1 MEIEYRRNIPVRY
14 ETEVCVVGGG
24 PAGVAAA
31 VTAAGLGCPVLLLEG
46 QGSFGGAASNAFVP
60 AFMQF
65 GDGVNFLAGGFARRV
80 YEHCARDV
88 SCVAPDYVGIDL
100 ESLRRFYDSCV
111 EEAGVSF
118 RFFTQLVDVQVCEGR
133 VTHAVFSAKSGLFAV
148 QARLFIDATGDGDLC
163 AMAGNPW
170 EMGDERG
177 ETMPPTLCSLWDG
190 IDWEA
195 PSPSQTSALEAAIS
209 AGVFRQPDRHHSGIF
224 RTGADTGGANVGHA
238 FHCRCL
244 EEADLTQAMVKGRRM
259 LPEYED
265 YYTQWVGKGFA
276 NARALLSAPMLGVR
290 ETRRITG
297 RERLTLEDYLA
308 RACFENEIGRYAY
321 PVDIHPAGGERADY
335 EAFEQMTRRCAYK
348 EGESYGI
355 PYGCLVPALLD
366 NVLMAGRCIS
376 TDRPVQASVRVMPA
390 CFLTGQAAGAAAA
403 QCISQGCAPAGVN
416 TAALREVLRERG
428 TYLPPM
434 KG

>member
-1 MEIEYRRNIPVRY
+1 MELEYRRSIPVRY

-31 VTAAGLGCPVLLLEG
+31 VTTAGLGCPVLLLEG

-65 GDGVNFLAGGFARRV
+65 GDGVRFLAGGFARRV
-80 YEHCARDV
+80 YEYCARDAV
-88 SCVAPDYVGIDL
+88 CVTPDYVGIGL
-100 ESLRRFYDSCV
+100 EALRRFYDGCV
-111 EEAGVSF
+111 EEAGVRF
-118 RFFTQLVDVQVCEGR
+118 RFFTQLVDAQVCGRR
-133 VTHAVFSAKSGLFAV
+133 VTHAVFAAKSGLFAV
-148 QARLFIDATGDGDLC
+148 RARLFIDATGDGDLC

-170 EMGDERG
+170 EMGDARG

-190 IDWEA
+190 IDWAAA
-195 PSPSQTSALEAAIS
+195 PRPQTAALEAAIR

-244 EEADLTQAMVKGRRM
+244 DEADLTRAMVEGRRM
-259 LPEYED
+259 LPEYEA
-265 YYTQWVGKGFA
+265 YYTRWLGGGFA
-276 NARALLSAPMLGVR
+276 RARALLSAPMLGVR
-290 ETRRITG
+290 ETRRIAG

-308 RACFENEIGRYAY
+308 RASFENEIGRYAY
-321 PVDIHPAGGERADY
+321 PVDIHPAGGAREDLA
-335 EAFEQMTRRCAYK
+335 AFEQMTRRCAYG

-355 PYGCLVPALLD
+355 PYGCLVPAALD

-376 TDRPVQASVRVMPA
+376 ADRQVQASVRVMPA

-403 QCISQGCAPAGVN
+403 QCAAQGCAPAEAD
-416 TAALREVLRERG
+416 TDALRDVLRGLG
-428 TYLPPM
+428 TYLPPVR
-434 KG
+434 G